1 MVPTFEAAFSPG
13 DIEQV
18 MALYEPDSVVVA
30 QPSQTVAGT
39 AAVREALLGYLAVR
53 GKGL

>member
-1 MVPTFEAAFSPG
+1 MVPTFEAAFNSG
-13 DIEQV
+13 DIEQI
-18 MALYEPDSVVVA
+18 MALYEPDSVVVP

-39 AAVREALLGYLAVR
+39 AAVRGALPGYLAVR